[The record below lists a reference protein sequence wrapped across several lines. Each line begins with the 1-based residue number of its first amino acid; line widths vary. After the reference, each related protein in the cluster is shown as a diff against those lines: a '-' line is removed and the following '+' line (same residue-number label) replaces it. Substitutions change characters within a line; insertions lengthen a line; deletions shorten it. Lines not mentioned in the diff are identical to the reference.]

1 MGNAL
6 ITVLMT
12 TFNEPVEYIQQSI
25 ESVLNQTYANFELL
39 ILDDSS
45 NEDAIQAI
53 DSFKRDNRVSV
64 VRDKQRMG
72 FVNALNKGMKMAKGE
87 YIARMDADD
96 ICFNDRFEK
105 QINFMQTHSDVDILG
120 GNMKIIDEN
129 GIVVS
134 QRQYPCSKLSLKFST
149 IFRSPVAH
157 PTVMFRRSIVEKN
170 MFYDELFRKAE
181 DLEFWLRLR
190 NSGFKIA
197 NMPEYLLYFRISG
210 DLAEKRNSEH
220 FSYSFKARSKN
231 FSWRYFYL
239 DLPSILFAKLY
250 SIVPSKITSIYYL
263 NENKTTK
270 NETFELKRSK

>member
-1 MGNAL
+1 MENDL

-45 NEDAIQAI
+45 KEEAIQVI
-53 DSFKRDNRVSV
+53 DSFKKDHRVQV
-64 VRDKQRMG
+64 VREKERMG

-105 QINFMQTHSDVDILG
+105 QINFLKTHSDVDILG

-129 GIVVS
+129 GNILS
-134 QRQYPCSKLSLKFST
+134 QRQYPCSKFSLKFSS

-157 PTVMFRRSIVEKN
+157 PTVMFRRSIIEQN
-170 MFYDELFRKAE
+170 MFYDALFKKAE
-181 DLEFWLRLR
+181 DLEYWLRLR
-190 NSGFKIA
+190 NNGFKIA

-220 FSYSFKARSKN
+220 FSYSFRARSKN

-239 DLPSILFAKLY
+239 DLPSMLFAKLY

-263 NENKTTK
+263 NENKNMK
-270 NETFELKRSK
+270 NETLELKRNK

>member
-1 MGNAL
+1 MENAL

-157 PTVMFRRSIVEKN
+157 PTVMFRRSIIEKN
-170 MFYDELFRKAE
+170 MFYDDLFKKAE

-190 NSGFKIA
+190 NNGFKIA
-197 NMPEYLLYFRISG
+197 NMPEYVLYFRISG
-210 DLAEKRNSEH
+210 DLAKKRNSEH
-220 FSYSFKARSKN
+220 FSYSFRARSKN

-239 DLPSILFAKLY
+239 DIPSILFAKLY

-263 NENKTTK
+263 NENKNMK
-270 NETFELKRSK
+270 NGVPKSKKQ

>member
-1 MGNAL
+1 MENAL

-134 QRQYPCSKLSLKFST
+134 QRQYPCSKFSLKFSSV
-149 IFRSPVAH
+149 FRSPVAH
-157 PTVMFRRSIVEKN
+157 PTVMFRRSIIEKN
-170 MFYDELFRKAE
+170 MFYDDLFKKAE

-190 NSGFKIA
+190 NNGFKIA
-197 NMPEYLLYFRISG
+197 NMPEYVLYFRISG
-210 DLAEKRNSEH
+210 DLAKKRNSEH
-220 FSYSFKARSKN
+220 FSYSFRARSKN

-239 DLPSILFAKLY
+239 DIPSILFAKLY

-263 NENKTTK
+263 NENKNMK
-270 NETFELKRSK
+270 NGVPKSKKQ

>member
-1 MGNAL
+1 MENAL

-190 NSGFKIA
+190 NSGFRIA

-220 FSYSFKARSKN
+220 FSYSFRARSKN

-263 NENKTTK
+263 NENKNMK
-270 NETFELKRSK
+270 NGVPKSKKQ